1 MLNLMVKHA
10 PDLSD
15 VFAALADPTRRR
27 LLELLATGER
37 CVTELAKPFRMS
49 LAAVS
54 KHLQVLERAGLL
66 DRRREGRTH
75 HLSAKPEAL
84 SQARAWIEQYAQAWE
99 QSFDALDALLAE
111 QHAPPS
117 SPNPPPHDA

>member
-1 MLNLMVKHA
+1 MLNLMVKQA
-10 PDLSD
+10 PDLS
-15 VFAALADPTRRR
+15 VIFAALADPTRRR
-27 LLELLATGER
+27 LLELLAAGER

-75 HLSAKPEAL
+75 HLSARPEAL
-84 SQARAWIEQYAQAWE
+84 DQARAWIEQYARAWDE
-99 QSFDALDALLAE
+99 SFDALDDFLAK
-111 QHAPPS
+111 QHGPPS
-117 SPNPPPHDA
+117 DPPHDHDT